1 MLARIPALIETQAA
15 SFGAHA
21 VVEHVNGTPVLVN
34 DEAMTRFAHRVA
46 EQQFGDDR
54 AHYGARPLMGS
65 EDFAFMLDAHP
76 QGCYLIVGNGDGSC
90 MVHNPGYDFN
100 DGCPAAGSQYWEPW
114 RKRI

>member
-1 MLARIPALIETQAA
+1 M
-15 SFGAHA
+15 
-21 VVEHVNGTPVLVN
+21 VEHVNGTPVLVN

-76 QGCYLIVGNGDGSC
+76 QGCYLIIGNGDGEAAAWC
-90 MVHNPGYDFN
+90 ITRDMILTTAAWR
-100 DGCPAAGSQYWEPW
+100 PAASIGERW
-114 RKRI
+114 RKPI